1 MRTLPHPA
9 TEAVRLDA
17 VLAALADPLRRGV
30 VRQLSADPSAQ
41 ACSAFDLPVT
51 KSTSTHHF
59 RVLREAGVITQRY
72 QGNKILNQ
80 LRADDLETRFPG
92 LLHAILAADRP
103 AGTEADRHSTVPPVT
118 ATR

>member
-17 VLAALADPLRRGV
+17 VLAALTDPLRRRI
-30 VRQLSADPSAQ
+30 VRQLSEGVEAQ
-41 ACSAFDLPVT
+41 ACGAFDLPVT

-59 RVLREAGVITQRY
+59 RVLREAGVITQHYR
-72 QGNKILNQ
+72 GNKILNQ

-92 LLHAILAADRP
+92 LLQAILAA
-103 AGTEADRHSTVPPVT
+103 EQVT
-118 ATR
+118 AAPTHRD